1 EIGEEG
7 DKKKA
12 RQRRRAREENLPP
25 PYVLPVSA
33 PPPPSETQAAG
44 QSPTAESR
52 NGSEE
57 EKEEKPKLYPD
68 LSTLPTPMR
77 ENKRTDNVSQP
88 ANIASS
94 RNVSSPLA
102 ASFDYWLRSQ
112 REKGDAHQM
121 PMLTFPNP
129 QPRPTGEE
137 EYVHWDPEVLVYRP
151 WQPDELKEIAGEL
164 PDPQK
169 TGGEKWV
176 IAMQQL
182 LTMYNPTLQEV
193 EAVSRRCFKLRWAN
207 IRPANWS
214 TSPVIGSV
222 RFHDMMTSLADAVRA
237 AFPLRV
243 CWPEIHNTKQK
254 EGELAA
260 DYRTRMES
268 VFAAHSGIDA
278 QNEAYDDLLKT
289 ALING
294 LHPSLKDRVMATCV
308 GWETGTIA
316 NVWTHVLHA

>member
-1 EIGEEG
+1 M
-7 DKKKA
+7 
-12 RQRRRAREENLPP
+12 
-25 PYVLPVSA
+25 
-33 PPPPSETQAAG
+33 
-44 QSPTAESR
+44 PT
-52 NGSEE
+52 
-57 EKEEKPKLYPD
+57 
-68 LSTLPTPMR
+68 
-77 ENKRTDNVSQP
+77 
-88 ANIASS
+88 
-94 RNVSSPLA
+94 
-102 ASFDYWLRSQ
+102 
-112 REKGDAHQM
+112 
-121 PMLTFPNP
+121 LTFPN
-129 QPRPTGEE
+129 PRPTGEE

-182 LTMYNPTLQEV
+182 LTMYYPTLQEV
-193 EAVSRRCFKLRWAN
+193 EAMCLKLRWAN

-222 RFHDMMTSLADAVRA
+222 RFNDMMTSLAEALQA

-243 CWPEIHNTKQK
+243 CWPEIHNTTQK

-278 QNEAYDDLLKT
+278 ENVSCDVVM
-289 ALING
+289 
-294 LHPSLKDRVMATCV
+294 RV
-308 GWETGTIA
+308 
-316 NVWTHVLHA
+316 

>member
-1 EIGEEG
+1 
-7 DKKKA
+7 
-12 RQRRRAREENLPP
+12 
-25 PYVLPVSA
+25 
-33 PPPPSETQAAG
+33 
-44 QSPTAESR
+44 
-52 NGSEE
+52 
-57 EKEEKPKLYPD
+57 
-68 LSTLPTPMR
+68 
-77 ENKRTDNVSQP
+77 
-88 ANIASS
+88 
-94 RNVSSPLA
+94 
-102 ASFDYWLRSQ
+102 
-112 REKGDAHQM
+112 
-121 PMLTFPNP
+121 
-129 QPRPTGEE
+129 
-137 EYVHWDPEVLVYRP
+137 
-151 WQPDELKEIAGEL
+151 
-164 PDPQK
+164 
-169 TGGEKWV
+169 
-176 IAMQQL
+176 
-182 LTMYNPTLQEV
+182 MYNPTLQEV

-316 NVWTHVLHA
+316 NVWTHVLHAERNKVLTNEMTSLHRSLLPFPGHLSDMIYDCIAYLFKALNGQDLDYIHELPFLYEPDRCQRSSRRALPYIVW